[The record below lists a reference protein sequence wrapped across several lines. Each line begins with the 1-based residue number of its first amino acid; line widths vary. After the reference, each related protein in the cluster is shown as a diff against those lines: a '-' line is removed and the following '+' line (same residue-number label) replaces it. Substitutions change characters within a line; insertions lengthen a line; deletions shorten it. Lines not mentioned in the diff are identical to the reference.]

1 MNKTIKHKIPFTLLL
16 ICALIILIF
25 SLFISAPKIADIN
38 SLDKFEH
45 IAAYIALSLLFV
57 LSFKN
62 RNKVI
67 IISIIICTMYGGLM
81 EVLQGITGR
90 NPGFID
96 LLADLIGS
104 IIGSMAGYFVK
115 PVLLKIK

>member
-1 MNKTIKHKIPFTLLL
+1 MNTTVKPKIALTLFLLCAITILV
-16 ICALIILIF
+16 F

-38 SLDKFEH
+38 SLDKIEH

-62 RNKVI
+62 KVI
-67 IISIIICTMYGGLM
+67 VIPIIICTMYGGLI

-90 NPGFID
+90 HPELLD
-96 LLADLIGS
+96 LIADIIGS
-104 IIGSMAGYFVK
+104 IIGTITGYLTKRFYYN
-115 PVLLKIK
+115 